1 MGFQIKNIKINQE
14 IRPLGLDIKKPLI
27 SWQFSSEK
35 PMLQKQMRIHVG
47 TTEDGNDVWDTGVLN
62 RSRSIGTT
70 YAGEALKPQTR
81 YYVTVEVWDQ
91 DGDYAK
97 GTTDFETGLMNGTL
111 KAWDQAAWIGGI
123 STQKYN
129 ILMREISLDKE
140 VEKARLYVSARGI
153 YEAKINGVQVGESYC
168 STGISQFVHHIMYQT
183 YDVTKDLKPGINGI
197 GFMVGPGK
205 WTDLYTYAEEKE
217 RFCEPRASV
226 MAKLDITYTD
236 HTTETIVTD
245 AEHWQLY
252 DDSPY
257 QYLEDL
263 KGERYDGYLASVCE
277 EYSKPGFSAEGMSCP
292 EVITEAPYC
301 AGETNPEIVC
311 SRMASVKYCGTETAV
326 EVEQTEED
334 CYVYDFGKQI
344 TGISRITLHGDL
356 DQEVKIRY
364 GEKKE
369 TMCQTDEV
377 LMGDVE
383 MTFSPKFMIRKFRY
397 VEICGVDI
405 APELAEVEAVQLSNI
420 TEVTGTFHCDDELV
434 NHLAEA
440 AGRHMQ
446 GGYIGVP
453 TVCPQGE
460 SGRLW
465 IGDTHIF
472 AKTAAHLGPVKNYL
486 LRNMRAKRQMQQS
499 DKRIQNVVPLKD
511 NKCDITCESM
521 LIVMTWELYQQYGDA
536 QIIRE
541 NYEVMDS
548 WMDKM
553 EKLGLPGLVDVSS
566 LGDLYA
572 IDHTDKYLVINA
584 FHARNAA
591 LMKEFAAVLGNIEDI
606 EKYTE
611 MEIQTKSFWN
621 EIFVDDKTG
630 KTLNSDGSLCD
641 TQGSYVL
648 GLDCRSFTDDNKYH
662 AINLLAEKT
671 KELDY
676 TVHTGFFSTEVLNK
690 MLSRSNH
697 HEEAYRLIKQTKS
710 PSYNNPADQ
719 NESMNNYNDY
729 VLGDV
734 ACWLFESVLG
744 IKRDFGHPGY
754 QRFILKPEIFE
765 FEEASGGIEVPAGRI
780 ESSWKR
786 VDGKVI
792 YECSVPA
799 NTRATIKVGNLRQ
812 EIGSGHYRFEVEL

>member
-70 YAGEALKPQTR
+70 YAGETLKPQTR

-111 KAWDQAAWIGGI
+111 AAWDQAAWIGGI

-153 YEAKINGVQVGESYC
+153 YEAKINGVQVGEAYC

-765 FEEASGGIEVPAGRI
+765 FEDASGGIEVPAGRI

-799 NTRATIKVGNLRQ
+799 NTRATIKIGNLRQ

>member
-70 YAGEALKPQTR
+70 YDGETLKPQTR

-91 DGDYAK
+91 DRDYAK

-111 KAWDQAAWIGGI
+111 AAWDQAAWIGGI
-123 STQKYN
+123 STKKYN

-153 YEAKINGVQVGESYC
+153 YEAKINGVQVGDAYC

-334 CYVYDFGKQI
+334 CYVYDFGKQV
-344 TGISRITLHGDL
+344 TGIPRITLHGDL

-397 VEICGVDI
+397 VEICGVDVV
-405 APELAEVEAVQLSNI
+405 PELAEVEAVQLSNI
-420 TEVTGTFHCDDELV
+420 TEVTGTFHCDNELV

-446 GGYIGVP
+446 GSYIGVP

-541 NYEVMDS
+541 NYEVMDA

-697 HEEAYRLIKQTKS
+697 HEEAYLLIKQTKS

-734 ACWLFESVLG
+734 VCWLFESVLG

-799 NTRATIKVGNLRQ
+799 NTRATIKIGNLRQ
-812 EIGSGHYRFEVEL
+812 EIGSGHYQFEVEL

>member
-14 IRPLGLDIKKPLI
+14 TRPLGLDVEKPLI

-35 PMLQKQMRIHVG
+35 PMLQKQMRIYIG
-47 TTEDGNDVWDTGVLN
+47 TEKGGSDIWDTGVLN

-70 YAGEALKPQTR
+70 YAGEELKPQTR
-81 YYVTVEVWDQ
+81 YYVTVETWNQ
-91 DGDYAK
+91 DGEYAK
-97 GTTDFETGLMNGTL
+97 GESDFETGLMNKTL
-111 KAWDQAAWIGGI
+111 DAWDRAAWIGG
-123 STQKYN
+123 SSKKKYS
-129 ILMREISLDKE
+129 ILMREITLEKE
-140 VEKARLYVSARGI
+140 VEKARLYVSARGV
-153 YEAKINGVQVGESYC
+153 YEAKINGELVGDSYC
-168 STGISQFVHHIMYQT
+168 ATGISQFAHHVMYQT
-183 YDVTKDLKPGINGI
+183 YDVTESLKPGINGI

-205 WTDLYTYAEEKE
+205 WTDLYTYAEEQE

-226 MAKLDITYTD
+226 MAKMVITYTD

-257 QYLEDL
+257 CYLKDSM
-263 KGERYDGYLASVCE
+263 GERYDGYLASVCK
-277 EYSKPGFSAEGMSCP
+277 EYSKPGFSAEGMSRP
-292 EVITEAPYC
+292 EVVTEAPEC
-301 AGETNPEIVC
+301 AGEPDPEIVC
-311 SRMASVKYCGTETAV
+311 SRMASVKCCGTEQAV
-326 EVEQTEED
+326 TVEQTSKNS
-334 CYVYDFGKQI
+334 YLYDFGKQI
-344 TGISRITLHGDL
+344 TGISKIRLHGDL
-356 DQEVKIRY
+356 DQEIQIHY
-364 GEKKE
+364 GERKE
-369 TMCQTDEV
+369 NMRQTDEV

-383 MTFSPKFMIRKFRY
+383 MSFSPKFMIRRFRY
-397 VEICGVDI
+397 VEICGVEE
-405 APELAEVEAVQLSNI
+405 APELSEVEAMQLSNI
-420 TEVTGTFHCDDELV
+420 TEVTGTFHCNNELV

-460 SGRLW
+460 SGGLW

-486 LRNMRAKRQMQQS
+486 LRNMKVKRQMQRA
-499 DKRIQNVVPLKD
+499 DKRIENVVPLKD
-511 NKCDITCESM
+511 HTCDITCESM

-536 QIIRE
+536 QIIRQ
-541 NYEVMDS
+541 NYEVMDA
-548 WMDKM
+548 WMEKM

-572 IDHTDKYLVINA
+572 VDKTDKYLVINA

-591 LMKEFAAVLGNIEDI
+591 LMKEFAAVLGLVEDI

-648 GLDCRSFTDDNKYH
+648 GLDCRSFSDDNKYR
-662 AINLLAEKT
+662 AIDLLAEKT
-671 KELDY
+671 KELGY
-676 TVHTGFFSTEVLNK
+676 TVHTGFFSTEALSK
-690 MLSRSNH
+690 MLSRSSH
-697 HEEAYRLIKQTKS
+697 YEEAYRLIMQTKS
-710 PSYNNPADQ
+710 PGYHNPADQ
-719 NESMNNYNDY
+719 SASMNNYNDY

-754 QRFILKPEIFE
+754 QRFILKPEVLGFD
-765 FEEASGGIEVPAGRI
+765 EASGGIEVPAGRI

-786 VDGKVI
+786 VDGKII
-792 YECSVPA
+792 YECTVPA
-799 NTRATIKVGNLRQ
+799 NTRATVKIGDLRE
-812 EIGSGHYRFEVEL
+812 EIGSGIHRFEI

>member
-81 YYVTVEVWDQ
+81 YYVTVEAWDQ

-123 STQKYN
+123 STKKYN

-153 YEAKINGVQVGESYC
+153 YEAKINGVQVGEAYC

-440 AGRHMQ
+440 VGRHMQ

-719 NESMNNYNDY
+719 NESTNNYNDY

-765 FEEASGGIEVPAGRI
+765 FEDASGGIEVPAGRI

-799 NTRATIKVGNLRQ
+799 NTRATIKIGNLRQ

>member
-14 IRPLGLDIKKPLI
+14 IRPLGIDIAKPLI

-35 PMLQKQMRIHVG
+35 PMLQKQMRIYVG
-47 TTEDGNDVWDTGVLN
+47 TERDGNDVWDTGVLN

-70 YAGEALKPQTR
+70 YAGETLRPQTR
-81 YYVTVEVWDQ
+81 YYVTVEAWNQ
-91 DGDYAK
+91 DGEYAK
-97 GTTDFETGLMNGTL
+97 GETDFETGLIDPTL
-111 KAWDQAAWIGGI
+111 AAWDHAEWIGGT
-123 STQKYN
+123 SEKKYS
-129 ILMREISLDKE
+129 ILMREISIDKE
-140 VEKARLYVSARGI
+140 IEKARLYVSARGI
-153 YEAKINGVQVGESYC
+153 YETKINGEQIGDAYC
-168 STGISQFVHHIMYQT
+168 ATGISQFVHHIMYQT
-183 YDVTKDLKPGINGI
+183 YDVTENLKPGINGI
-197 GFMVGPGK
+197 GFMAAPGK
-205 WTDLYTYAEEKE
+205 WTDLYTYTEEKE

-226 MAKLDITYTD
+226 MAKLDITYKD

-245 AEHWQLY
+245 ARHWQLY

-257 QYLEDL
+257 QYREEY
-263 KGERYDGYLASVCE
+263 KGERYDGYLGNVCT
-277 EYSKPGFSAEGMSCP
+277 EYSKPGFSAEGMSSP
-292 EVITEAPYC
+292 EVITEPPYC
-301 AGETNPEIVC
+301 AGETNPEIIC
-311 SRMASVKYCGTETAV
+311 SRMASVKECRTETAI
-326 EVEQTEED
+326 EVSQTSENS
-334 CYVYDFGKQI
+334 YLYDFGKQI
-344 TGISRITLHGDL
+344 TGISKIRLHGDL
-356 DQEVKIRY
+356 DQKVQIRY
-364 GEKKE
+364 GERKE
-369 TMCQTDEV
+369 EMNQADEV

-383 MTFSPKFMIRKFRY
+383 QIFTPKFMIRRFRY
-397 VEICGVDI
+397 IEICGVDI
-405 APELAEVEAVQLSNI
+405 APELSEVEAVQLSNI
-420 TEVTGTFHCDDELV
+420 PEVTGTFHCDNELI

-486 LRNMRAKRQMQQS
+486 LRNMRVKCQMQQK

-511 NKCDITCESM
+511 NNCDITCESM

-541 NYEVMDS
+541 NYEVMDD
-548 WMDKM
+548 WMEKM
-553 EKLGLPGLVDVSS
+553 ERLGLPGLVDVSS

-572 IDHTDKYLVINA
+572 IDQTDKYLVINA

-591 LMKEFAAVLGNIEDI
+591 LMKEFAAVLGLVEDI

-648 GLDCRSFTDDNKYH
+648 GLDCRSFSDDNKYR
-662 AINLLAEKT
+662 AIDLLAEKT

-676 TVHTGFFSTEVLNK
+676 TVHTGFFSTEALSK
-690 MLSRSNH
+690 MLSRSQH
-697 HEEAYRLIKQTKS
+697 QEEAYRLITQTKS
-710 PSYNNPADQ
+710 PGYHNPADQ
-719 NESMNNYNDY
+719 SASMNNYNDY

-734 ACWLFESVLG
+734 VCWLFESVLG

-754 QRFILKPEIFE
+754 QRFILKPDVQGLK
-765 FEEASGGIEVPAGRI
+765 EASGGIEVPAGRI
-780 ESSWKR
+780 ESSWKH

-799 NTRATIKVGNLRQ
+799 NTRATVKIGHLRE
-812 EIGSGHYRFEVEL
+812 EIGSGNYRFEVEL

>member
-70 YAGEALKPQTR
+70 YAGETLKPQTR

-123 STQKYN
+123 STKKYN

-153 YEAKINGVQVGESYC
+153 YEAKINGVQVGEAYC

-591 LMKEFAAVLGNIEDI
+591 LMKEFAAVLGNVEDI

-765 FEEASGGIEVPAGRI
+765 FEDASGGIEVPAGRI

-799 NTRATIKVGNLRQ
+799 NTRATIKIGNLRQ